1 MIVYISYI
9 YFLMYLESIFSQIEG
24 KSFSRQK
31 KGSYLFV
38 ENYKQNLITLQ
49 NKLQNKKKTRK
60 VVRK

>member
-9 YFLMYLESIFSQIEG
+9 YFLMNLESIFSQIEG

-38 ENYKQNLITLQ
+38 ENYKQNLMTLQ
-49 NKLQNKKKTRK
+49 NKLQNKK
-60 VVRK
+60 